1 MKYPDKTKW
10 TSHFYQNHNRKQLS
24 RKRMKSAKWYIE
36 KTAAVARSCWAN
48 FLKKSVEGDYSTIA
62 NNQKILLCFLLSFF
76 VSWTIF
82 RCKSPIILA
91 DLLQDIDRVF
101 AIIRCFLWNISLE
114 AVFRKGFVYL
124 TQNSFVLKE
133 AIPSRKCSN
142 IKNLL

>member
-36 KTAAVARSCWAN
+36 KTAAVALSCWAN
-48 FLKKSVEGDYSTIA
+48 FLKKSVED
-62 NNQKILLCFLLSFF
+62 QQILFCFLLSFF

-82 RCKSPIILA
+82 RCRSPIILA

-124 TQNSFVLKE
+124 TQNWFVLKE
-133 AIPSRKCSN
+133 AIPSRKCSI
-142 IKNLL
+142 IKHLL

>member
-36 KTAAVARSCWAN
+36 KTAAVALSCWAN
-48 FLKKSVEGDYSTIA
+48 FLKKSVED
-62 NNQKILLCFLLSFF
+62 QQILFCFLLSFF

-82 RCKSPIILA
+82 RCRSPIILA

-133 AIPSRKCSN
+133 AIPSRKCSI
-142 IKNLL
+142 IKHLL